1 MYANINGREFEFK
14 ANETILDVARRNDV
28 HIPTLCE
35 LHDIDHAPGTCRVC
49 LVEVHAGD
57 DSAPRYVTACD
68 TPMVEGSNVMTRTH
82 KVQAMRQLQMEMT
95 MADHRQDCATCPRT
109 GRWNGR

>member
-35 LHDIDHAPGTCRVC
+35 LHDIDH
-49 LVEVHAGD
+49 
-57 DSAPRYVTACD
+57 
-68 TPMVEGSNVMTRTH
+68 
-82 KVQAMRQLQMEMT
+82 
-95 MADHRQDCATCPRT
+95 
-109 GRWNGR
+109 